1 MVGTLTDNYEWA
13 KYNPIG
19 WWYKPWFYKHVE
31 VRLVNSLSALWTVS
45 FHGPP
50 GSLREGTGQC

>member
-1 MVGTLTDNYEWA
+1 MVGTMTDACEWA

-31 VRLVNSLSALWTVS
+31 VRPVAPRQPLASTAAIYSRRYIAAAI
-45 FHGPP
+45 
-50 GSLREGTGQC
+50 

>member
-31 VRLVNSLSALWTVS
+31 VRLVYSPSALWTDRFVAWAAWL
-45 FHGPP
+45 PP
-50 GSLREGTGQC
+50 

>member
-31 VRLVNSLSALWTVS
+31 VLLVNSLSALWTVS
-45 FHGPP
+45 FHGRLAP
-50 GSLREGTGQC
+50 